1 MNTLPAA
8 SGGCGMVGGGCSD
21 YSAPAPVV
29 ATAEPAPI
37 QFDDNS
43 DEPSEYDV
51 DEPVRAKKSVEDA
64 LD

>member
-1 MNTLPAA
+1 
-8 SGGCGMVGGGCSD
+8 MVGGGCSD

-64 LD
+64 LN

>member
-1 MNTLPAA
+1 
-8 SGGCGMVGGGCSD
+8 MVGGGCSD

-43 DEPSEYDV
+43 DEPSDDV
-51 DEPVRAKKSVEDA
+51 DEPVRAKKAVDET
-64 LD
+64 LN